1 MTERQENTGGKMLD
15 ALLVLYIANELL
27 CLVARAI
34 ENGKI
39 FNGQIFRDHFGV
51 LWAGPQLGAANGVWA
66 IAILDFAWWA
76 SASRRAP

>member
-34 ENGKI
+34 ENGQRQVTREQVDAAFARADAADAKWETARQE
-39 FNGQIFRDHFGV
+39 GRD
-51 LWAGPQLGAANGVWA
+51 ARQ
-66 IAILDFAWWA
+66 
-76 SASRRAP
+76 